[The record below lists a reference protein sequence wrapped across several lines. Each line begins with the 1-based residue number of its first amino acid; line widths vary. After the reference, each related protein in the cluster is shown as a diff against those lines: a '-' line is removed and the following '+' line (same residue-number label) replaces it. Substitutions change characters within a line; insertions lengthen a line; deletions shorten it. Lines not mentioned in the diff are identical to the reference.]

1 MRFLLKLFEDMLQTT
16 GLIHPTWGNILLIFV
31 GIILIYLAIAKKYE
45 PFLLLPIGFG
55 SIVANIPETGL
66 LDPGGLIH
74 FFYLGVEKVI
84 YPPLIFLGVGAM
96 TDFGPMI
103 ANPSI
108 MILGAFAHKWL

>member
-16 GLIHPTWGNILLIFV
+16 GLIHLTWGNILLIFV